1 MDIEHYEG
9 AIEALLFAMGKSVSL
24 SAIAKAIGHDTE
36 TTRKIID
43 NMMLSYNTAKRGI
56 KIIELENSYQMCT
69 KEEYYDYLVKLA
81 LQPKKASL
89 SDVMLETLSIIA
101 YKQPVTKLEIEKI
114 RGVKC
119 DHAINKLIEYNL
131 IQEVGRLDAP
141 GRPIL
146 FGTTEEFLRS
156 FGVQGIEEL
165 SELDPVQIRNEAG
178 AAHGKAQ
185 PRSCQLAGFRE
196 GLHHQQVVVP
206 VNERHAALAA
216 KVHIGLIHND
226 HIVRVRFQ
234 DALDGTA
241 GQGQAGGGVGVC
253 DDDGLVQ
260 AVVIGGVKGE
270 ILLQR
275 DDMAG
280 DMHQPAPDAVTAVG
294 DVGIGQR
301 VGLIAEGPQ
310 GKEKVLVTAV
320 AGHDLIRLQAK
331 VHRRRFQQVGA
342 GGVGVETELF
352 HLVLAHRRH
361 HRRAGQIG
369 AFVGVQLDV
378 LLVLRLLPW
387 GVGGDCFKFRREI
400 FTHSNFLTVSV
411 LALSGASRQLPQRG
425 SLWRFSVT
433 LREIAKASPFGRGG
447 IAKQ

>member
-1 MDIEHYEG
+1 MAHQN
-9 AIEALLFAMGKSVSL
+9 ALFLQLPVQFAAVFL
-24 SAIAKAIGHDTE
+24 
-36 TTRKIID
+36 
-43 NMMLSYNTAKRGI
+43 LCRG
-56 KIIELENSYQMCT
+56 E
-69 KEEYYDYLVKLA
+69 
-81 LQPKKASL
+81 
-89 SDVMLETLSIIA
+89 
-101 YKQPVTKLEIEKI
+101 
-114 RGVKC
+114 
-119 DHAINKLIEYNL
+119 
-131 IQEVGRLDAP
+131 QEVGAAVQHRKSP
-141 GRPIL
+141 GFQLL
-146 FGTTEEFLRS
+146 FCPCAGVHDGGTGLFKINGIFQRGLPC
-156 FGVQGIEEL
+156 FQGQAVDVIGVQA
-165 SELDPVQIRNEAG
+165 ELDPVQVRDEAG

-185 PRSCQLAGFRE
+185 PRTGQLAGFRE

-241 GQGQAGGGVGVC
+241 GQGQTGGGVGVG

-275 DDMAG
+275 NDMAG

-310 GKEKVLVTAV
+310 GKEEVLVTAV

-331 VHRRRFQQVGA
+331 VRRRRFQQVGA

-352 HLVLAHRRH
+352 HLMLAHRRH

-378 LLVLRLLPW
+378 LLVLRLLPR

-411 LALSGASRQLPQRG
+411 LTLSGASRQLPQRG
-425 SLWRFSVT
+425 SLWRFSVA